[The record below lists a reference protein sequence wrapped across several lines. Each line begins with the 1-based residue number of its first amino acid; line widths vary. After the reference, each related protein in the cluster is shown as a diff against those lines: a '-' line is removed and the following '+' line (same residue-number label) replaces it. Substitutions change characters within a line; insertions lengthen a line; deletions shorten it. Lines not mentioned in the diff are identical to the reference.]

1 MNKTSTTKSFNNR
14 IVALLMILGLSVFL
28 ISGCSVSLTTGN
40 DNSKPNTN
48 SAASNTTGSK
58 GNSSTPVNADTS
70 ATTNSTATNSESAKP
85 EQKANTNVAGK
96 TDDSADK
103 EKGDCT
109 VKADNTDFFIEA
121 TEKTVKL
128 KKGTSIQYVQ
138 FGNQGIAVVK
148 AQIDGKWVNGE
159 IQDDAIN
166 CPDDSKDEP
175 VKK

>member
-1 MNKTSTTKSFNNR
+1 MNKTLTTKSFNNR
-14 IVALLMILGLSVFL
+14 IVILLMILGLSVFF
-28 ISGCSVSLTTGN
+28 ISGCSVSFSTN
-40 DNSKPNTN
+40 NSTANTN
-48 SAASNTTGSK
+48 SAANKTTVSNNA
-58 GNSSTPVNADTS
+58 NSSTPANANTN
-70 ATTNSTATNSESAKP
+70 ATTNTTAANSDSSKP
-85 EQKANTNVAGK
+85 EPKANTNVASK
-96 TDDSADK
+96 TDDSADT

-109 VKADNTDFFIEA
+109 VKADNTDFFISA

-128 KKGTSIQYVQ
+128 KKGTSVQYVQ

-166 CPDDSKDEP
+166 CPDDGKDEP